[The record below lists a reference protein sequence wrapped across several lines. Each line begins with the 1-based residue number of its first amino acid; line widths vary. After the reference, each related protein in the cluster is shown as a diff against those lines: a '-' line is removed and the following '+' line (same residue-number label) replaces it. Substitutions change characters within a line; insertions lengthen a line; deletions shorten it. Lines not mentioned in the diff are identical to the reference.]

1 MRDSYPFI
9 VYVHECMTINLSTV
23 IDQYKDS
30 VSLTD
35 VKQLRKDKQDSI
47 NDALYKLA
55 GVLSDA
61 KDRKVFHTIHSD
73 VIDAYLIVRNAIGEL
88 IDLEKSTDE
97 SLSKEV
103 VERRLSIDINKVI

>member
-1 MRDSYPFI
+1 
-9 VYVHECMTINLSTV
+9 MTINLSTV

-47 NDALYKLA
+47 NAALYKLV

-73 VIDAYLIVRNAIGEL
+73 VMNAYLIVLNAVGQL
-88 IDLEKSTDE
+88 IELEKATDE
-97 SLSKEV
+97 TLSKEV
-103 VERRLSIDINKVI
+103 VERKLSIDINKVI

>member
-1 MRDSYPFI
+1 
-9 VYVHECMTINLSTV
+9 MTIDLSTV

-47 NDALYKLA
+47 NSALYKLV

-73 VIDAYLIVRNAIGEL
+73 VMNAYLIVINAVGQL
-88 IDLEKSTDE
+88 IELEKATDE
-97 SLSKEV
+97 TLSKEV
-103 VERRLSIDINKVI
+103 VERKLSIDINKVI

>member
-1 MRDSYPFI
+1 
-9 VYVHECMTINLSTV
+9 MTINLSTV

-47 NDALYKLA
+47 NSALYKLV

-73 VIDAYLIVRNAIGEL
+73 VMNAYLIVINAVGQL
-88 IDLEKSTDE
+88 IELEKATDE
-97 SLSKEV
+97 TLSKEV
-103 VERRLSIDINKVI
+103 VERKLSIDINKVI

>member
-1 MRDSYPFI
+1 
-9 VYVHECMTINLSTV
+9 MTINLSTV

-47 NDALYKLA
+47 NSALYKLV

-73 VIDAYLIVRNAIGEL
+73 VMNAYLIVLNAVGQL
-88 IDLEKSTDE
+88 IELEKATDE
-97 SLSKEV
+97 TLSKEV
-103 VERRLSIDINKVI
+103 VERKLSIDINKVI

>member
-1 MRDSYPFI
+1 
-9 VYVHECMTINLSTV
+9 MTIDLSTV

-47 NDALYKLA
+47 NSALYKLV

-73 VIDAYLIVRNAIGEL
+73 VMNAYLIVLNAVGQL
-88 IDLEKSTDE
+88 IELEKATDE
-97 SLSKEV
+97 TLSKEV
-103 VERRLSIDINKVI
+103 VERKLSIDINKVI